1 MINKNPWRYKN
12 DKYYIKKK
20 NKTVYFLSYNE
31 GVNCHEENSIYLK
44 GALT

>member
-12 DKYYIKKK
+12 DKCYIK
-20 NKTVYFLSYNE
+20 KTVYFLSYNE